1 MNDANSA
8 GGWQARVKRQTVRLA
23 WWTLAWLISMA
34 VATFGPR
41 VLWDGQQS
49 MTILAI
55 AVNLFI
61 GFGMIIANKN
71 HLQSLDEMHQK
82 IHLEAMGLTLGVGL
96 VIGLA
101 YSNLD
106 ISNIVGFDAEISHLV
121 ILMGLTYLAAVV
133 FGTRKYS

>member
-121 ILMGLTYLAAVV
+121 ILMGLTYLVAVV